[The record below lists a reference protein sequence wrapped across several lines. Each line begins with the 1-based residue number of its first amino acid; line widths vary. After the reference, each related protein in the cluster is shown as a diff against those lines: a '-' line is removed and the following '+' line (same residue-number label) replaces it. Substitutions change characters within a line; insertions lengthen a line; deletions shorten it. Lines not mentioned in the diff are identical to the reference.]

1 MRVWKL
7 PADIN
12 TDQLAPS
19 AATNS
24 GIDITARRCLE
35 SLRPGFANKMERG
48 DVIVAG
54 GNFGMGSSREEA
66 AAVLVH
72 LGIAAVIAPSFAGLY
87 YRNAFNVG
95 LLLLTCP
102 QASLIEDG
110 EPIEFDARACTVTRI
125 NAFPPYET
133 LHCQPIPEFLLERIE
148 AGGLLAQLKA
158 RRMQRAGHAA

>member
-12 TDQLAPS
+12 TDQIAPAS
-19 AATNS
+19 TLNF
-24 GIDITARRCLE
+24 GIEVTARHCLE
-35 SLRPGFANKMERG
+35 LLRPGFASKLERG

-54 GNFGMGSSREEA
+54 ENFGVGSSREEA
-66 AAVLVH
+66 AAVLVY

-87 YRNAFNVG
+87 FRNAFNVG

-110 EPIEFDARACTVTRI
+110 EPIEFDARVARVTRS
-125 NAFPPYET
+125 NAFPPHAT
-133 LHCQPIPEFLLERIE
+133 LQCQPIPDFLLDRVE
-148 AGGLLAQLKA
+148 AGGLLPQLQERFAQ
-158 RRMQRAGHAA
+158 R

>member
-12 TDQLAPS
+12 TDQLAPAS
-19 AATNS
+19 TLNFE
-24 GIDITARRCLE
+24 IEVTARHCLE
-35 SLRPGFANKMERG
+35 SLRPGFASKMERG

-54 GNFGMGSSREEA
+54 DNFGVGSSREEA
-66 AAVLVH
+66 AEVLVH

-87 YRNAFNVG
+87 YRNAFNLG

-110 EPIEFDARACTVTRI
+110 EPLEIDARAALVIRL
-125 NAFPPYET
+125 NAFPPKQTLQCET
-133 LHCQPIPEFLLERIE
+133 IPAFLLERIE
-148 AGGLLAQLKA
+148 AGGLLPQLRA
-158 RRMQRAGHAA
+158 RYAR